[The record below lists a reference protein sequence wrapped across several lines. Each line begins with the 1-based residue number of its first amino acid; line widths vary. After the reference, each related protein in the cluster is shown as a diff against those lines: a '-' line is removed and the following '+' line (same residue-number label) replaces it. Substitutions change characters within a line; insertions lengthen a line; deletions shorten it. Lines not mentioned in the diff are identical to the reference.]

1 MTNSTDM
8 ILKGATSGQYLVFS
22 LGGEEYALDI
32 LKVQEIKRYEK
43 TTRIANTPAFVK
55 GVTNLR
61 GVIVPIIDLRVKFL
75 LDNAEYSEDT
85 VFIVVN
91 IHEKVVGFVV
101 DKVSDVMTLDADLMQ
116 PTPDFTVSVSSD
128 YIRGLVSI
136 DDRMLIVIDIEKLL
150 SSDDMK
156 LIEKESE

>member
-1 MTNSTDM
+1 MSNQPDVTEVSAST
-8 ILKGATSGQYLVFS
+8 GQYLVFS
-22 LGGEEYALDI
+22 LGGEEYAIDI

-61 GVIVPIIDLRVKFL
+61 GVIVPIIDLRIKFS
-75 LDNAEYSEDT
+75 LDSAEYSEDT

-91 IHEKVVGFVV
+91 VKGKIVGFVV
-101 DKVSDVMTLDADLMQ
+101 DKVSDVMTLDADIMQ

-128 YIRGLVSI
+128 FIKGLVSI
-136 DDRMLIVIDIEKLL
+136 EERMLIVVDIERLI
-150 SSDDMK
+150 SSDDLK
-156 LIEKESE
+156 LIEKESA